1 MALLDPQ
8 DKTVVS
14 GIGALSSAHRHPNT
28 SISLGGLKTG
38 DRAFSRSLSFAWS
51 AFGDFQKRTFQST
64 SNRSGGKASSG
75 TPFFSGQSR
84 RASFFFRWYHF
95 RKFWFL
101 IPRKKIWIQC
111 LCLVLSPKRRIK
123 WIFCVLLVLY
133 GLFSL
138 VSICF
143 EK

>member
-51 AFGDFQKRTFQST
+51 AFGDFKRERFSRRRTDLVVRPHQGRPFFPVKVAA
-64 SNRSGGKASSG
+64 RR
-75 TPFFSGQSR
+75 FFSGGTTSGNFGS
-84 RASFFFRWYHF
+84 SFHERKSGFSACVWFCHQKGELSGFFVF
-95 RKFWFL
+95 
-101 IPRKKIWIQC
+101 C
-111 LCLVLSPKRRIK
+111 L
-123 WIFCVLLVLY
+123 FCTDY
-133 GLFSL
+133 FH
-138 VSICF
+138 
-143 EK
+143 